1 MRAACATDKCI
12 YGPWTALLRPVVAHL
27 ATSCSPGSPG
37 ARATAAPKAFNFT
50 LPIACVRVFRRVR
63 CAPPAPAPAPI
74 PKKDVFDEANKQA
87 PSSPTRPVQCVRD
100 AETSLLCTPQRTTSS
115 FRLAAGDK
123 TPGSAGKRETA
134 SWKTGAFGPAIS
146 DYSAAREEEED
157 AALQERWAKT
167 PDAQPMQK
175 PGEEHEEKF
184 LRFLRHHKLV
194 PHDSSVET
202 LQGLLEDENKQRT
215 KELLD
220 ELHEKIKS
228 NEDDTETYDDLR
240 SYLTETK
247 PKASCAWRQASGAL
261 VYWSSPIPRLSHRSP
276 GCRTNGRFREYGRGG
291 IHREESRVA
300 LGCEEGQT
308 RRRNQA
314 RRRHGHRFGARVG
327 CSWVVLSRWRN
338 GSSP

>member
-1 MRAACATDKCI
+1 MRAACATDKC
-12 YGPWTALLRPVVAHL
+12 TRPMDSA
-27 ATSCSPGSPG
+27 
-37 ARATAAPKAFNFT
+37 AAPRCCPSCYILQPGQPGRGTRGAKSFQFHIAY
-50 LPIACVRVFRRVR
+50 IACVRVFRCVR
-63 CAPPAPAPAPI
+63 CAPPAPRAAPAPI

-240 SYLTETK
+240 SYLTEAK

-261 VYWSSPIPRLSHRSP
+261 VYWSSPIPRSSHRSP

-308 RRRNQA
+308 RCRNQA
-314 RRRHGHRFGARVG
+314 RRRH
-327 CSWVVLSRWRN
+327 
-338 GSSP
+338 

>member
-1 MRAACATDKCI
+1 MR
-12 YGPWTALLRPVVAHL
+12 
-27 ATSCSPGSPG
+27 
-37 ARATAAPKAFNFT
+37 
-50 LPIACVRVFRRVR
+50 
-63 CAPPAPAPAPI
+63 
-74 PKKDVFDEANKQA
+74 
-87 PSSPTRPVQCVRD
+87 
-100 AETSLLCTPQRTTSS
+100 
-115 FRLAAGDK
+115 DK

-240 SYLTETK
+240 SYLTEAK
-247 PKASCAWRQASGAL
+247 PKDAEPTDDFGNTVEEESTEKKVAS
-261 VYWSSPIPRLSHRSP
+261 RSDVK
-276 GCRTNGRFREYGRGG
+276 RAKRAVEIKREGG
-291 IHREESRVA
+291 IDTDLAQELAARGLYYHGGETALLLEQEQPAEEASPEDLLAVA
-300 LGCEEGQT
+300 
-308 RRRNQA
+308 
-314 RRRHGHRFGARVG
+314 
-327 CSWVVLSRWRN
+327 
-338 GSSP
+338 